1 VPDILTTEH
10 PAKWSESVLVAIA
23 EVVGAEVRRVGH
35 SLEVLDPFAGIGRGR
50 LAEAL
55 GPSAELV
62 IGIEL
67 QPEWLADPRTFRG
80 DATRLEPGWTGRF
93 DAICTSPCLEQ
104 SHRILTDD
112 LRWVAAGD
120 VQVGDAV
127 LAFDENGPGL
137 TTTGRAS
144 RRRWRRAEVVRS
156 VPRSVECLRVILAN
170 GDEIVT
176 TPEHPWLAS
185 RYAYGGMVA
194 EWITSSQLMGEN
206 PLGRTKGHRR
216 GARQP
221 YYVHRQVEPWV
232 ERRSFDAGW
241 LSGLFDGEGS
251 LSLGVHGSPKMVVCQ
266 VEGPVLDRAER
277 LMADFGYEPNRIA
290 RKGIPDHYKP
300 MGNLYVT
307 GGFPGLLKA
316 LGELRPVRL
325 LSKWEQLDI
334 GTRTVEA
341 EKVGVVAVESAGRR
355 DIQEIETSAG
365 TYFGEGYLMHNC
377 YGNRLADHHDA
388 KDPCGKC
395 GGSRQQ
401 GVETGWAVCPTCK
414 GTGLSWRNTYAHA
427 LRRQGGD
434 LVPGSAAGMHW
445 GREYRMLHR
454 DALNEMVRVTKP
466 GGLLVVNM
474 SNHLKTLV
482 RGEPPVEQ
490 QVVEWWVNRVIVAG
504 CFLRAVLPVPTPR
517 NRNGANAD
525 VRADGEVLI
534 IAHTPSP
541 RRPA

>member
-1 VPDILTTEH
+1 
-10 PAKWSESVLVAIA
+10 
-23 EVVGAEVRRVGH
+23 
-35 SLEVLDPFAGIGRGR
+35 
-50 LAEAL
+50 
-55 GPSAELV
+55 
-62 IGIEL
+62 
-67 QPEWLADPRTFRG
+67 
-80 DATRLEPGWTGRF
+80 
-93 DAICTSPCLEQ
+93 
-104 SHRILTDD
+104 
-112 LRWVAAGD
+112 
-120 VQVGDAV
+120 
-127 LAFDENGPGL
+127 
-137 TTTGRAS
+137 
-144 RRRWRRAEVVRS
+144 
-156 VPRSVECLRVILAN
+156 
-170 GDEIVT
+170 
-176 TPEHPWLAS
+176 
-185 RYAYGGMVA
+185 
-194 EWITSSQLMGEN
+194 
-206 PLGRTKGHRR
+206 
-216 GARQP
+216 
-221 YYVHRQVEPWV
+221 
-232 ERRSFDAGW
+232 
-241 LSGLFDGEGS
+241 
-251 LSLGVHGSPKMVVCQ
+251 
-266 VEGPVLDRAER
+266 
-277 LMADFGYEPNRIA
+277 
-290 RKGIPDHYKP
+290 
-300 MGNLYVT
+300 
-307 GGFPGLLKA
+307 
-316 LGELRPVRL
+316 
-325 LSKWEQLDI
+325 
-334 GTRTVEA
+334 
-341 EKVGVVAVESAGRR
+341 
-355 DIQEIETSAG
+355 
-365 TYFGEGYLMHNC
+365 MHNC